1 MQATPS
7 PFRYRRSIG
16 KGRAPPLSPSRLRR
30 QLVLRSSMHR
40 QPRCRDSAL
49 CFQFFGDLGVVGRLR
64 VAGAPIRIKATP
76 SHSTKFVAGFTMP
89 NLSGSDFGAAVKPS
103 RQRRLNDANR
113 RIVGMVGRTQSRVG
127 GVVGTGEITSA
138 GSVAIPSGGIARSVP
153 VNPRQTQRES
163 QGDVATPDRL

>member
-1 MQATPS
+1 
-7 PFRYRRSIG
+7 
-16 KGRAPPLSPSRLRR
+16 
-30 QLVLRSSMHR
+30 
-40 QPRCRDSAL
+40 
-49 CFQFFGDLGVVGRLR
+49 
-64 VAGAPIRIKATP
+64 
-76 SHSTKFVAGFTMP
+76 MP